1 MKSGTFSSILIVLS
15 TLVLSSPNVAQQ
27 TLKPT
32 DNCRDHSAS
41 AIAAFADADLE
52 EVVRNALSVDSGE
65 DLTCV
70 LLSELIRLTV
80 PAESERVVYG
90 GTLRP
95 LPSKPFE
102 NLDGIQNL
110 TNLTALS
117 IINRLITDISPI
129 SELTNLRVLNLHT
142 NWFSDI
148 SPLIGLTNLEQLII
162 SENPISD
169 ISALRQLTNLRQLH
183 VHGMYPYQLQHYLN
197 YKDGRDPDVV
207 FNGITDISPLAGLFQ
222 LRLLRIHLNTI
233 SDISPLAGLTN
244 LTHLRLYDNQITDI
258 GALSGMNDLILLWI
272 HNNQIDEINA
282 LSDMPGM
289 LQLSLNNNAISN
301 IDALSNMAELENLF
315 LSNNKIEDIAPLR
328 QLQNLQVL
336 RLENNAINDISSL
349 GNLRNLKELSLAH
362 NASLYR
368 VQPLLANEGIGRGD
382 ELDLRFTYVR
392 CSDMDAF
399 EDKGVTLHRVTA
411 LNGSACAGRRLEDP

>member
-1 MKSGTFSSILIVLS
+1 MKSGTLSSILIVLS

-110 TNLTALS
+110 TNLTTLS

-148 SPLIGLTNLEQLII
+148 SPLIGLTNLERLII
-162 SENPISD
+162 SENPI
-169 ISALRQLTNLRQLH
+169 
-183 VHGMYPYQLQHYLN
+183 
-197 YKDGRDPDVV
+197 
-207 FNGITDISPLAGLFQ
+207 
-222 LRLLRIHLNTI
+222 
-233 SDISPLAGLTN
+233 
-244 LTHLRLYDNQITDI
+244 
-258 GALSGMNDLILLWI
+258 
-272 HNNQIDEINA
+272 
-282 LSDMPGM
+282 
-289 LQLSLNNNAISN
+289 
-301 IDALSNMAELENLF
+301 
-315 LSNNKIEDIAPLR
+315 
-328 QLQNLQVL
+328 
-336 RLENNAINDISSL
+336 
-349 GNLRNLKELSLAH
+349 
-362 NASLYR
+362 
-368 VQPLLANEGIGRGD
+368 
-382 ELDLRFTYVR
+382 
-392 CSDMDAF
+392 
-399 EDKGVTLHRVTA
+399 
-411 LNGSACAGRRLEDP
+411 